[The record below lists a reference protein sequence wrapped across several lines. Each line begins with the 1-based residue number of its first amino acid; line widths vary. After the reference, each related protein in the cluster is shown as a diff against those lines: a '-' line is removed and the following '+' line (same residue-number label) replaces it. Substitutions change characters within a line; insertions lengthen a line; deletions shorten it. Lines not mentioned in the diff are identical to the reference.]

1 MAQIKVLDRQVAEL
15 IAAGEVVERPA
26 SVIKELVENSIDAGA
41 TQITVEIQNGGITFM
56 RVTDNGSGIA
66 REDIKTAF
74 LRHATSKVDKVDDL
88 DSIATLGFRGEAL
101 ASVAAVARVELLT
114 CKKGETGSKY
124 AISGGE
130 EEFIEDAGCPI
141 GTTIIVRDLFFNTPA
156 RMKFLKKDVSESN
169 AVAGVIDK
177 IALSHPEISFRFIR
191 DGKNTLTTP
200 GDNDLKATAYA
211 VFGREFANSLIK
223 VDYTFNNMSVSGF
236 VGSPLSARANRNM
249 QHFYINGRYIKSKN
263 LMAALEQA
271 CKNSV
276 MVGKFP
282 SCVLNLSIP
291 YNLVDINVSP
301 SKTEARFAD
310 ERAVFNIV
318 YYAVKSALTE
328 GDNRPEIKPQRI
340 IPNAVQG
347 EQISLHK
354 TETTTKQSSVIDN
367 PLNNFE
373 PEKTNQSPLYSSVY
387 ATDSDFVGSTINLAP
402 KSSEPN
408 AEPFVLKSESVVKY
422 TASIG
427 RKNIDVFCDDE
438 PEEKVVSSQT
448 IQSESDYSIQSESEE
463 VDQFAEPTAPQI
475 SATETVTDDDDTD
488 LPEIRIIGEAFT
500 TYILAEYGDSVVFI
514 DKHAAHERI
523 LFEKIKQSEHDSQML
538 LEPIAVPL
546 AKEEYAAILD
556 NLDLIIRTGF
566 DVEDFGA
573 SSVIVRAVPT
583 VLVGEDIKNLVYEMA
598 GGFTDNKNSVEIE
611 KLDWLYHN
619 IACRAAIKAGSRSN
633 PTEMAALAERIIR
646 YDDIKYCPHGRP
658 VAFILTKKELEKQF
672 GRLQ

>member
-200 GDNDLKATAYA
+200 GDNDLKAAVYA

-328 GDNRPEIKPQRI
+328 GDNRPEIITQRI
-340 IPNAVQG
+340 MPNAIQG

>member
-373 PEKTNQSPLYSSVY
+373 PEKTNQPPSYSSVY

-402 KSSEPN
+402 KSSESN

-427 RKNIDVFCDDE
+427 KKNIDVFCDDD

-475 SATETVTDDDDTD
+475 SATETVTDDDYAD
-488 LPEIRIIGEAFT
+488 LPEIRIIGEVFT

>member
-101 ASVAAVARVELLT
+101 ASVAAVARIELLT

-340 IPNAVQG
+340 IPNAIQG

-354 TETTTKQSSVIDN
+354 TETTTKQSSIIDN

-373 PEKTNQSPLYSSVY
+373 PEKTNQPPSYSSVY

-402 KSSEPN
+402 KSSESN
-408 AEPFVLKSESVVKY
+408 SEPFVLKSESVVKY

-427 RKNIDVFCDDE
+427 KKNIDVFCDDE

-475 SATETVTDDDDTD
+475 SATETVTDDYDTD
-488 LPEIRIIGEAFT
+488 LPEIRIIGEVFT

-523 LFEKIKQSEHDSQML
+523 LFEKIKQSEHDSQLL

>member
-402 KSSEPN
+402 KSSESN

-488 LPEIRIIGEAFT
+488 LPEIRIIGEVFT